1 MEDRMKAKITLGG
14 LLVAMAI
21 APTVSVAQHRET
33 ERDIAPG
40 SSSGPGTPGGVPNPG
55 NVTTPG
61 QQSTPPQGTPSS
73 GSSSEQR
80 GTSSPSTQPGAGPSS
95 SSPGPGTDDAVTG
108 GRRRTEQQ

>member
-1 MEDRMKAKITLGG
+1 MKAKITLAA
-14 LLVAMAI
+14 LLVATAF

-40 SSSGPGTPGGVPNPG
+40 STSGPGTPGGVPNPG
-55 NVTTPG
+55 NATPPG
-61 QQSTPPQGTPSS
+61 QQSTPPQGTRSS

-80 GTSSPSTQPGAGPSS
+80 GTPSPTAQPGASPGS

-108 GRRRTEQQ
+108 ARRRTEQQ